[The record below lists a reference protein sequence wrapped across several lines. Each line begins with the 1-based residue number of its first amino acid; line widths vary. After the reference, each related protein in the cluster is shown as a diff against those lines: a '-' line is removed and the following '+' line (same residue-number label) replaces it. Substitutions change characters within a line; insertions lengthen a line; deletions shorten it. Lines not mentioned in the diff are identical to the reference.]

1 MHGLERIQ
9 RDPRGRSI
17 ALSPSICTFAGNLV
31 WEPPVPL
38 YRGCQYTSVAE
49 RRASS
54 ERGKSVGFLRAVSD
68 ASGDPL

>member
-9 RDPRGRSI
+9 RAPRGRSI

-31 WEPPVPL
+31 WEP
-38 YRGCQYTSVAE
+38 RGCQYTSAAE